1 MCIIDCLS
9 TIVFILPLYLDDTKV
24 IILILWRRTFQ
35 LEYWRT
41 FQLVSTGMQGFSV
54 KILPAGLEIF
64 TENRRLDLA
73 FPSNPGITFA
83 PRTEM
88 TAWCGSLKGA
98 KMEVNENRG
107 RLCRKKLQG
116 KIRKK
121 KNHQKEKDITGSV
134 KRANHNKGSMIVSDP
149 TELVQ
154 PGGNNHSSRF
164 VRLCVGACFIHGAGW
179 HTLHSLSAS
188 GKRNNEKRKIIWNP
202 VKAPLGIGAKRKRHS
217 IISLNIV

>member
-1 MCIIDCLS
+1 MERSGNFYKAIRLG
-9 TIVFILPLYLDDTKV
+9 Y
-24 IILILWRRTFQ
+24 ILISILIGCMAYNRLMRLTERR
-35 LEYWRT
+35 
-41 FQLVSTGMQGFSV
+41 
-54 KILPAGLEIF
+54 
-64 TENRRLDLA
+64 
-73 FPSNPGITFA
+73 
-83 PRTEM
+83 
-88 TAWCGSLKGA
+88 

-164 VRLCVGACFIHGAGW
+164 VRLCVGACFIHGAG
-179 HTLHSLSAS
+179 
-188 GKRNNEKRKIIWNP
+188 
-202 VKAPLGIGAKRKRHS
+202 
-217 IISLNIV
+217 

>member
-1 MCIIDCLS
+1 MRL
-9 TIVFILPLYLDDTKV
+9 TE
-24 IILILWRRTFQ
+24 RR
-35 LEYWRT
+35 
-41 FQLVSTGMQGFSV
+41 
-54 KILPAGLEIF
+54 
-64 TENRRLDLA
+64 
-73 FPSNPGITFA
+73 
-83 PRTEM
+83 
-88 TAWCGSLKGA
+88 

-164 VRLCVGACFIHGAGW
+164 VRLSFMGQADTLCIHFPLPAKE
-179 HTLHSLSAS
+179 TA
-188 GKRNNEKRKIIWNP
+188 KKEKSFENP
-202 VKAPLGIGAKRKRHS
+202 
-217 IISLNIV
+217 

>member
-1 MCIIDCLS
+1 MD
-9 TIVFILPLYLDDTKV
+9 
-24 IILILWRRTFQ
+24 
-35 LEYWRT
+35 
-41 FQLVSTGMQGFSV
+41 VS
-54 KILPAGLEIF
+54 LPATTSAMKIVSMPRYRSNERDESNGVIYKDVCNPITAEFREELYTNILDAYARIKEPEKEE
-64 TENRRLDLA
+64 TQKQERTKERR
-73 FPSNPGITFA
+73 
-83 PRTEM
+83 
-88 TAWCGSLKGA
+88 

-164 VRLCVGACFIHGAGW
+164 VRLCVGACFIHGAG
-179 HTLHSLSAS
+179 
-188 GKRNNEKRKIIWNP
+188 
-202 VKAPLGIGAKRKRHS
+202 
-217 IISLNIV
+217 